1 MSGWHSGPRAFRL
14 EFGDAAAAKDGRR
27 EGPQDGGA
35 GKAACGVLPAW
46 LACSPSLAQ
55 TRPPSLGPNFS
66 AGGAPRGPGGE
77 PVSVALQNL
86 L

>member
-1 MSGWHSGPRAFRL
+1 MSDWHSGPRAFCS

-46 LACSPSLAQ
+46 LAHSPSLAQ
-55 TRPPSLGPNFS
+55 TRPPTPRVRISVQVEPLGPQD
-66 AGGAPRGPGGE
+66 
-77 PVSVALQNL
+77 VSP
-86 L
+86 